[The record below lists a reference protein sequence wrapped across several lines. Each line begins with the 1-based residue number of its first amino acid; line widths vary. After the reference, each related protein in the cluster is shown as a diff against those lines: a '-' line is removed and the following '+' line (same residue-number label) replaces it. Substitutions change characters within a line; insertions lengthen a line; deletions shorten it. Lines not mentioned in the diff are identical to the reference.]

1 MTPYIQPSSSAT
13 LSYVGRASTS
23 TMVCVDGMSI
33 DRMTRALPAQTDACL
48 MHTFGISLNT
58 WNKLKKGEPIRK
70 SVATRLIERLDRM
83 RL

>member
-1 MTPYIQPSSSAT
+1 M
-13 LSYVGRASTS
+13 
-23 TMVCVDGMSI
+23 M
-33 DRMTRALPAQTDACL
+33 RALPAQTDACL
-48 MHTFGISLNT
+48 MQTFGISLNT